1 MGISIQIYHYF
12 NIKQMKFSDYEN
24 VFSYPRLNRYLR
36 AYHGKKNKAL
46 IAYRYNLKLSKEF
59 YGVISIFEI
68 LLRNAINKHYQQQF
82 QTTDWLLQQANT
94 NGIFSN
100 LVFKVSNFETKKQI
114 SRAIQHLGKH
124 YSHDR
129 LVSSLSFG
137 FWVYLFNAL
146 PHRIAGR
153 TLHQIFTNR
162 PKGTLPK
169 DIHAELLKIRDFR
182 NRIAHQEPICFS
194 SNHISTIY
202 AEEVYQLI
210 LKYIYW
216 LGFNTDELLF
226 GIDGTEKIINKLK
239 ML

>member
-1 MGISIQIYHYF
+1 
-12 NIKQMKFSDYEN
+12 MKFSDYEN
-24 VFSYPRLNRYLR
+24 AFSYPRLNRYLR

-137 FWVYLFNAL
+137 F
-146 PHRIAGR
+146 G
-153 TLHQIFTNR
+153 
-162 PKGTLPK
+162 
-169 DIHAELLKIRDFR
+169 
-182 NRIAHQEPICFS
+182 
-194 SNHISTIY
+194 
-202 AEEVYQLI
+202 
-210 LKYIYW
+210 YIYSMHC
-216 LGFNTDELLF
+216 LTESLDELYTRFSQTAQKVLYP
-226 GIDGTEKIINKLK
+226 KIF
-239 ML
+239 MLNY